1 VLLCCLGLDPEAIAD
16 IKMTIPL
23 LTLMTT
29 LPDRDSARQ
38 LAQTLVSEGLVACV
52 NVLPGLQSI
61 YRWQGKV
68 EQSDEVLLLIKVPE
82 AGYEAVQQRLKTL
95 HPYQVP
101 ELIGLPVVKAL
112 PEYVQWA
119 HEVARP
125 LTRSDV

>member
-1 VLLCCLGLDPEAIAD
+1 
-16 IKMTIPL
+16 MTTPL

-38 LAQTLVSEGLVACV
+38 LAQKLVGEQLAACV
-52 NVLPGLQSI
+52 NILPGVESI
-61 YRWQGKV
+61 YFWQGKI

-101 ELIGLPVVKAL
+101 ELIALPVVKAL

-119 HEVARP
+119 HDVARP
-125 LTRSDV
+125 LTRSDI

>member
-1 VLLCCLGLDPEAIAD
+1 
-16 IKMTIPL
+16 MTMPL

-38 LAQTLVSEGLVACV
+38 LAQKLVGEQLAACV
-52 NVLPGLQSI
+52 NILPGVESV
-61 YRWQGKV
+61 YFWQGKI

-101 ELIGLPVVKAL
+101 ELIALPVVKAL

-119 HEVARP
+119 HEMTRP
-125 LTRSDV
+125 PTRSDI

>member
-1 VLLCCLGLDPEAIAD
+1 
-16 IKMTIPL
+16 MTTPL

-38 LAQTLVSEGLVACV
+38 LAQKLVGEQLAACV
-52 NVLPGLQSI
+52 NILPGVESI
-61 YRWQGKV
+61 YFWQGKI

-82 AGYEAVQQRLKTL
+82 AGYVAVQQRLKTL

-101 ELIGLPVVKAL
+101 ELVALPVVKAL

-119 HEVARP
+119 HEMTRP
-125 LTRSDV
+125 PTRSDI

>member
-1 VLLCCLGLDPEAIAD
+1 
-16 IKMTIPL
+16 MTTPL

-38 LAQTLVSEGLVACV
+38 LAQKLVGEQLAACV
-52 NVLPGLQSI
+52 NILPGVESI
-61 YRWQGKV
+61 YFWQGKI

-101 ELIGLPVVKAL
+101 ELIALPVVKAL
-112 PEYVQWA
+112 SEYVQWA
-119 HEVARP
+119 HEMTRP
-125 LTRSDV
+125 LTRSDI

>member
-1 VLLCCLGLDPEAIAD
+1 MVN
-16 IKMTIPL
+16 MTTQL

-38 LAQTLVSEGLVACV
+38 LAQTLVGEQLVACV
-52 NVLPGLQSI
+52 NILPGVESI
-61 YRWQGKV
+61 YLWQGKI

-82 AGYEAVQQRLKTL
+82 TGYESVQQRLKTL

-101 ELIGLPVVKAL
+101 ELIALPVVKAL

-119 HEVARP
+119 HHAMHRQTRP
-125 LTRSDV
+125 DT